1 VTLRNVLSN
10 NLNIKIAAVIIAVA
24 LYAFAKGEQTAD
36 RHFSIPLVFRN
47 IPEGLTP
54 VEQVPETIDVVLTG
68 ANKDLVRLGLLDDPY
83 ATVDMSEAA
92 ADRVLRVGL
101 SAANVILPHD
111 AGVLVAEVYDPKSLD
126 IEIDRLYQRKLP
138 VEPPVVGTLSDGF
151 YPLGKIK
158 ATPDSVTVYG
168 PARVVRGMRSVK
180 TLPLSIEERRS
191 RIEAARKVD
200 FGGPWNLHSVPREVR
215 VTVEVEG
222 TEIVTIDDV
231 PVTLSREP
239 GFATATIAPTTID
252 VQLAGAATRAKALT
266 ADDVRVTVNARGLPS
281 GDHGV
286 VPDVEVPEGIEVL
299 GTTPMSVN
307 VHLE

>member
-1 VTLRNVLSN
+1 MTLRNVLTS
-10 NLNIKIAAVIIAVA
+10 NLNIKIAAVIIAVV

-36 RHFSIPLVFRN
+36 RHFSIPLVLRN

-54 VEQVPETIDVVLTG
+54 VEQVPKAIDVVLTG
-68 ANKDLVRLGLLDDPY
+68 ANKDLVKLGLLDQPY
-83 ATVDMSEAA
+83 AIVDMSEAA

-138 VEPPVVGTLSDGF
+138 VEPTVEGALSDGF
-151 YPLGKIK
+151 YPFGDMKV
-158 ATPDSVTVYG
+158 TPDSVTVYG

-191 RIEAARKVD
+191 RIEAARKVN
-200 FGGPWNLHSVPREVR
+200 FEGPWNLHSVPREVR
-215 VTVEVEG
+215 VTVDVEG

-231 PVTLSREP
+231 PLSLLREP
-239 GFATATIAPTTID
+239 GIEMATMVPTTID

-266 ADDVRVTVNARGLPS
+266 ADDIRVTVNALGLPS

-286 VPDVEVPEGIEVL
+286 VPDVEAPEGIEVL
-299 GTTPMSVN
+299 GTAPISVS
-307 VHLE
+307 VHLK